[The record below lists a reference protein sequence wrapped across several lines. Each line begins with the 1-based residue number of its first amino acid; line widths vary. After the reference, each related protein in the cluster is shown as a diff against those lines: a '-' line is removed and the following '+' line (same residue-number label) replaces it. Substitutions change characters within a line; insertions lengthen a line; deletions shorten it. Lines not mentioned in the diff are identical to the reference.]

1 MSGFRLPRLLVPA
14 LMTFA
19 AGLLLGVQ
27 WASSR
32 PQVSNDPLPA
42 DLRAWHRGMVS
53 SLELD
58 SGQSEDLRLLLF
70 HYSRQREE
78 LLAARFAAVDL
89 EWQSLDQRFQ
99 GLLTTRILRPEQQG
113 KARDLRQA
121 RTLAADLPPR

>member
-1 MSGFRLPRLLVPA
+1 MSGFRLPRLLLPA

-19 AGLLLGVQ
+19 AGLLLGLQ

-32 PQVSNDPLPA
+32 PQATSDPLPA
-42 DLRAWHRGMVS
+42 DLRAWHRGMVQ

-58 SGQSEDLRLLLF
+58 QAQSQDLRLLLF

-78 LLAARFAAVDL
+78 LLAARFSAVDA

-99 GLLTTRILRPEQQG
+99 GLLTTRILRPEQQSL
-113 KARDLRQA
+113 ASDLRQA